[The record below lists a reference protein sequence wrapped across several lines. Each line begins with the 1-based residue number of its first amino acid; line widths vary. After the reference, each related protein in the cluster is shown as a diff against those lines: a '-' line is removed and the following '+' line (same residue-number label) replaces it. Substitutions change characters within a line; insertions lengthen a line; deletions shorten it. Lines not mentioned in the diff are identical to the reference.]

1 MGKDPDFLGLG
12 GYHDSDSGN
21 ASTSGTSSEEESD
34 DQSVDSA
41 ELRAAEAQQRLKDFG
56 ESHQELRAKTVLPS
70 AADAFDEVSRPAF
83 LDPEATRPLA
93 VSSTHGLAAGT
104 GAAAAGTQGKG
115 PRGKAAASKDFD
127 VSRLAPALKGQQQ
140 QQTDKRGP
148 PGAVIEGKAKRY
160 KLEDGT
166 EANQQYTA
174 AQIAMMGG
182 NVEQLLQE
190 QQEQGGKAA
199 RGPSTKPMPVQEFLD
214 KGLGG
219 AQLPRKQQDRKD
231 KEKKKRAAGQST
243 HAQWKSEAEMV
254 LRQQY
259 D

>member
-1 MGKDPDFLGLG
+1 MYCCGLCMRWEFMP
-12 GYHDSDSGN
+12 Y
-21 ASTSGTSSEEESD
+21 
-34 DQSVDSA
+34 
-41 ELRAAEAQQRLKDFG
+41 L
-56 ESHQELRAKTVLPS
+56 
-70 AADAFDEVSRPAF
+70 
-83 LDPEATRPLA
+83 
-93 VSSTHGLAAGT
+93 THAG
-104 GAAAAGTQGKG
+104 
-115 PRGKAAASKDFD
+115 R
-127 VSRLAPALKGQQQ
+127 
-140 QQTDKRGP
+140 QTDKRGP

-166 EANQQYTA
+166 EATQQYTA

-182 NVEQLLQE
+182 NVEQLLQDA
-190 QQEQGGKAA
+190 QEQGGKAA
-199 RGPSTKPMPVQEFLD
+199 RGPATKPMPVNEFLD

-231 KEKKKRAAGQST
+231 KEKLKRAAGQST

>member
-1 MGKDPDFLGLG
+1 MLQLLLK
-12 GYHDSDSGN
+12 
-21 ASTSGTSSEEESD
+21 
-34 DQSVDSA
+34 QSV
-41 ELRAAEAQQRLKDFG
+41 L
-56 ESHQELRAKTVLPS
+56 H
-70 AADAFDEVSRPAF
+70 
-83 LDPEATRPLA
+83 ATTLCLA
-93 VSSTHGLAAGT
+93 VGL
-104 GAAAAGTQGKG
+104 
-115 PRGKAAASKDFD
+115 
-127 VSRLAPALKGQQQ
+127 
-140 QQTDKRGP
+140 
-148 PGAVIEGKAKRY
+148 EW
-160 KLEDGT
+160 KLMLLLLLLLL
-166 EANQQYTA
+166 
-174 AQIAMMGG
+174 QIAMMGG